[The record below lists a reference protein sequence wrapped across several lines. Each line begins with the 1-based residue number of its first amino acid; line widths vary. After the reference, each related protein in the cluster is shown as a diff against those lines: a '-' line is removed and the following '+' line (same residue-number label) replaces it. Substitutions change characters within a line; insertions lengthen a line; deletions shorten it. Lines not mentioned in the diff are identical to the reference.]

1 MLALL
6 KHACTPY
13 LIFVQEWVYHGVY
26 IDAYREFLT
35 QVNDD
40 YLQFKDKHYWTHG
53 YTLATDLIDDSV
65 HLCVWQVHQPAQGL
79 QQTAGRRWTWAG
91 MFSTCVANLAVVL
104 H

>member
-79 QQTAGRRWTWAG
+79 QQTGLSRESYPVSNERPQPATQLSR
-91 MFSTCVANLAVVL
+91 
-104 H
+104 